1 MNALCPTANRAV
13 GGSWSYWEF
22 GAGFGIYDRENRRWR
37 TELLNALI
45 PNDTMDLKP

>member
-1 MNALCPTANRAV
+1 MNALCPTATRAV

-22 GAGFGIYDRENRRWR
+22 GAGVGIYDRENRRWR